1 MTEQMTEERQAELI
15 QAFLKTRDAAASAK
29 ASLDDEK
36 QRLAPYEEAKRSADK
51 EHAEA
56 KAALRDALAEP
67 GAKFATAAGVA
78 RLSKP
83 KTTIVRELDVDAFI
97 EHMREKHP
105 KMVEK
110 YVRDVAKTPSPSLT
124 VKDA

>member
-1 MTEQMTEERQAELI
+1 MTDQMTEERQAELI
-15 QAFLKTRDAAASAK
+15 QAFIKTREAAASAK

-36 QRLAPYEEAKRSADK
+36 KRLAPYEEAKRSADK

-56 KAALRDALAEP
+56 KAALREALAEP

-124 VKDA
+124 VKDT

>member
-15 QAFLKTRDAAASAK
+15 QAFIKTREAAASAK

-36 QRLAPYEEAKRSADK
+36 KQLAPYEEAKRSADK

-105 KMVEK
+105 KMIEK
-110 YVRDVAKTPSPSLT
+110 YVRDVTKTPAPSLT
-124 VKDA
+124 VKDK